1 MSGMHFCQLADL
13 FKKQGI
19 RTDPGK
25 KKNPLDVLQVP
36 DWFVAKNSCL
46 EHSRHYLLSAAIK
59 PSPPISAPDW
69 PNPNSTADIKS

>member
-1 MSGMHFCQLADL
+1 MSGVHFCQLADL

-36 DWFVAKNSCL
+36 DLFVAKKQ
-46 EHSRHYLLSAAIK
+46 LLG
-59 PSPPISAPDW
+59 
-69 PNPNSTADIKS
+69 TQ